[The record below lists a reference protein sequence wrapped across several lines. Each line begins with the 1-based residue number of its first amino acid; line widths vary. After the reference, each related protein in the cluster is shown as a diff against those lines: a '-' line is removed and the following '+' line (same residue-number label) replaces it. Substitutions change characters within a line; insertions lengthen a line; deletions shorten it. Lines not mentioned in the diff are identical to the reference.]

1 MFWKGGKWQDIFPK
15 SDANFEKNHQNI
27 FVYINTSLS
36 QTSTHTKADAY
47 SLLMSSS
54 WWRHSSF
61 ICLIWAS
68 LSAFSSCNSDS
79 LFRVF
84 TKSQYKISRK
94 NTDHRQGRPALEK
107 AGSRTLSSR
116 DQARPGSPPSSS
128 ATLGELRS
136 ARSPRWSS
144 GSTRWSP
151 SAVLLW
157 CPVGK
162 QRWNWTF
169 SV

>member
-1 MFWKGGKWQDIFPK
+1 MKIVCPVC
-15 SDANFEKNHQNI
+15 I
-27 FVYINTSLS
+27 MYIS
-36 QTSTHTKADAY
+36 QTRTHTRADAY

-68 LSAFSSCNSDS
+68 LSAFSSCNSES
-79 LFRVF
+79 LECLQNLQYKISIQTLN
-84 TKSQYKISRK
+84 TKSQYEISK
-94 NTDHRQGRPALEK
+94 KDTEQIFLDKTRQSRPALEK
-107 AGSRTLSSR
+107 AGFRTLSSR
-116 DQARPGSPPSSS
+116 DQAPPGSPPSSS

-162 QRWNWTF
+162 QQ
-169 SV
+169 